1 LRTGRSLKADRNMN
15 CFINL
20 TYFSVRLLILSLS
33 DPKISS
39 RPSSAHTY
47 RLLIFKEHFCE
58 KSVFLSSAAFSAAEK
73 RDYEPLFPDRQQLFE
88 LLRCDGWGFNSVC
101 AKARQALDR
110 TASLPS
116 SPALRFR

>member
-1 LRTGRSLKADRNMN
+1 
-15 CFINL
+15 
-20 TYFSVRLLILSLS
+20 
-33 DPKISS
+33 

-58 KSVFLSSAAFSAAEK
+58 EAIFLSSTAFSAAEK

-101 AKARQALDR
+101 AKALQQPRPHRFPSFLSRAAFPLARKRRD
-110 TASLPS
+110 SKHPPS
-116 SPALRFR
+116 SPQAPL

>member
-1 LRTGRSLKADRNMN
+1 N

-47 RLLIFKEHFCE
+47 RLLIFKEHFRE
-58 KSVFLSSAAFSAAEK
+58 KSIFLSSAAFSAAEK
-73 RDYEPLFPDRQQLFE
+73 RDYEPLFPDRQQLF
-88 LLRCDGWGFNSVC
+88 
-101 AKARQALDR
+101 
-110 TASLPS
+110 
-116 SPALRFR
+116 